1 MWLIFTRRGLD
12 IDAYP
17 AIKRHLEGYRE
28 KLEPKPSGWDDQ
40 TDGKWEGRKAGSYK
54 WFEIQDNIAYWQEF
68 DQPKIVV
75 PAIQNKVDYA
85 PDLSGFYSNDK
96 TSIIVDRR
104 WSYLLAV
111 LNSPVS
117 WWLTQQLFASKQ
129 GGFYEF
135 KPMYVAE
142 VPIPPSSDG
151 QRLLI
156 DGAVL
161 AVVGGTSD
169 SRLEQLLNGFVYE
182 LFFREDLHARG
193 LTLFEEAER
202 AGLGRLSGLEGPE
215 LLKAAE
221 SFAATHLIPGARL
234 RTMLSDVATLDVVRI
249 IEGRE

>member
-1 MWLIFTRRGLD
+1 LWLIFTRRGLD

-28 KLEPKPSGWDDQ
+28 KLEPKPSGWDDE

-68 DQPKIVV
+68 ETSKIV
-75 PAIQNKVDYA
+75 Y
-85 PDLSGFYSNDK
+85 PDIYEHQSFAWDCSGAYGANTCYFIPTDQ
-96 TSIIVDRR
+96 R
-104 WSYLLAV
+104 WLTGV
-111 LNSPVS
+111 LNSSLVEWVYGQLS
-117 WWLTQQLFASKQ
+117 NRIRGGYLRAFSDYMQQ
-129 GGFYEF
+129 
-135 KPMYVAE
+135 
-142 VPIPPSSDG
+142 VPIPNRASTLERSFLDIMVAI
-151 QRLLI
+151 QTERQ
-156 DGAVL
+156 DN
-161 AVVGGTSD
+161 
-169 SRLEQLLNGFVYE
+169 RLEQLLNGFVYE

-234 RTMLSDVATLDVVRI
+234 RTMLSDVATLDVVHI